1 MMRRFAQAAVVA
13 AAISAPVFAGA
24 MIDDSV
30 VSVLGSPGTGQ
41 GCSSSC
47 NVGGSAPGSPAQ
59 GGHSKISV
67 SGMGSASMS
76 GTAAAGGST
85 GRIVINNPTFAIGS
99 ASGNFTSVTAGT
111 GPGKGHCTGAL
122 TGLCSTGP

>member
-1 MMRRFAQAAVVA
+1 MHKFAHAAVFAV
-13 AAISAPVFAGA
+13 AISAPVLAGA
-24 MIDDSV
+24 LMDHSV
-30 VSVLGSPGTGQ
+30 VSVLGSPGT

-59 GGHSKISV
+59 GGHTKISV

-85 GRIVINNPTFAIGS
+85 GRIVINNPTFATGS
-99 ASGNFTSVTAGT
+99 ASGNFTTV
-111 GPGKGHCTGAL
+111 PGKGHCTGAL